1 MRGVTPVTKTLWLS
15 GGSQR
20 SIEDAISTVLARA
33 ATSVEDIASFEV
45 VQVRGTVDDAGVP
58 SSYDV
63 TLDIVFN
70 VRDIP

>member
-1 MRGVTPVTKTLWLS
+1 MTTPVTKTLRLS

-33 ATSVEDIASFEV
+33 AASVEDIIRFEIV
-45 VQVRGTVDDAGVP
+45 HVGGTVDDAGVP

-70 VRDIP
+70 VREIP

>member
-1 MRGVTPVTKTLWLS
+1 MRGVTPVTKTLRLS